1 MSRMPGVSG
10 ELLKVLRFGVP
21 VMVVV
26 LVLGDGQCIKRL
38 VAVLGQGW

>member
-1 MSRMPGVSG
+1 MSG
-10 ELLKVLRFGVP
+10 EPLEVLRFGVP

-26 LVLGDGQCIKRL
+26 LVLGDGQCMKRL